1 LDNPTKYLYEITV
14 NNREEKG
21 VNLMKVVAS
30 WSGGKDGCFAVY
42 KALKQGFV
50 VSSLLTLMSAEGK
63 SNFHRLPSEL
73 LIAQSEAVG
82 IPLVRWRTT
91 PDTYE
96 DDFKKALRQ
105 MKATG
110 VEGLVTGD
118 IYEVSMHEEG
128 WLERVC
134 KEVRIKPVK
143 PLWFAD
149 TKKLL
154 REFVD
159 LGFNA
164 TVVKVNTKMLGQEWL
179 GRELN
184 SQFYADIIKVKNVDP
199 CGEGGE
205 YHTCITDGPLFKKKI
220 EILETEKTAQGD
232 FSFLDIKRFT
242 AVAKGS

>member
-1 LDNPTKYLYEITV
+1 M
-14 NNREEKG
+14 
-21 VNLMKVVAS
+21 MKVVAS
-30 WSGGKDGCFAVY
+30 WSGGKDGCFAVH
-42 KALKQGFV
+42 KALKQGFD

-63 SNFHRLPSEL
+63 SNFHRLPPEL
-73 LIAQSEAVG
+73 LTAQSEAVG
-82 IPLVRWRTT
+82 IQLVKWQTT
-91 PDTYE
+91 PDSYE
-96 DDFKKALRQ
+96 AEFKKALRQ
-105 MKATG
+105 IKATG

-134 KEVRIKPVK
+134 KEVGLKPVK
-143 PLWFAD
+143 PLWLAD

-164 TVVKVNTKMLGQEWL
+164 TVVKINNKVLGQEWL

-184 SQFYADIIKVKNVDP
+184 NQFYEDIIKVKNVDP

-205 YHTCITDGPLFKKKI
+205 YHTCITDGPLFKKRIK
-220 EILETEKTAQGD
+220 ILESEKTFQGN

-242 AVAKGS
+242 TAAKGS